1 MKVIFPGSFD
11 PITNGHMDLISRA
24 SKLFDQVVVVISNNI
39 SKHSLFTPKEKY
51 HLVTEA
57 LSKFSNVSV
66 ELIQTDL
73 TINVVKKFNADAI
86 IRGIRNTRD
95 FTYEQEIALMNKK
108 LDSDI
113 ETITLFSNPEVSF
126 ISSTLVREISQ
137 FNLDKL
143 VGTVPD
149 NVIEALRKKVKN

>member
-24 SKLFDQVVVVISNNI
+24 SKLFDQVVVVISNNT

-126 ISSTLVREISQ
+126 IS
-137 FNLDKL
+137 
-143 VGTVPD
+143 
-149 NVIEALRKKVKN
+149 

>member
-24 SKLFDQVVVVISNNI
+24 SKLFDQVVVVISNNT
-39 SKHSLFTPKEKY
+39 SKHSLFTPEEKY

-57 LSKFSNVSV
+57 LSKFNNVSV

-137 FNLDKL
+137 FNLDEL

>member
-24 SKLFDQVVVVISNNI
+24 SKLFDQVVVVISNNT
-39 SKHSLFTPKEKY
+39 SKHSLFTPEEKY
-51 HLVTEA
+51 YLVTEA

-143 VGTVPD
+143 IGTVPD

>member
-24 SKLFDQVVVVISNNI
+24 SKLFDQVVVVISNNT
-39 SKHSLFTPKEKY
+39 SKYSLFTPKEKY

>member
-24 SKLFDQVVVVISNNI
+24 SKLFDQVVVVISNNT

-113 ETITLFSNPEVSF
+113 ETITLFSN
-126 ISSTLVREISQ
+126 Q
-137 FNLDKL
+137 
-143 VGTVPD
+143 
-149 NVIEALRKKVKN
+149 

>member
-24 SKLFDQVVVVISNNI
+24 SKLFDQVVVVISNNT
-39 SKHSLFTPKEKY
+39 SKHSLFTSKEKY

>member
-11 PITNGHMDLISRA
+11 PITNGHMDLINRA
-24 SKLFDQVVVVISNNI
+24 SKLFDQVVVVISNNT
-39 SKHSLFTPKEKY
+39 SKHSLFTPEEKY

>member
-1 MKVIFPGSFD
+1 MLVVIFTTYRTSDLERCRLLESKNGKGYMLITSFSYVLLRLTSTDSGSYSA
-11 PITNGHMDLISRA
+11 P
-24 SKLFDQVVVVISNNI
+24 
-39 SKHSLFTPKEKY
+39 
-51 HLVTEA
+51 A

-143 VGTVPD
+143 IGTVPD
-149 NVIEALRKKVKN
+149 NVIEALRKKV

>member
-24 SKLFDQVVVVISNNI
+24 SKLFDQVVVVISNNT
-39 SKHSLFTPKEKY
+39 SKHSLFTPEVKY

>member
-1 MKVIFPGSFD
+1 MELEIQEISHMK
-11 PITNGHMDLISRA
+11 
-24 SKLFDQVVVVISNNI
+24 
-39 SKHSLFTPKEKY
+39 
-51 HLVTEA
+51 
-57 LSKFSNVSV
+57 
-66 ELIQTDL
+66 
-73 TINVVKKFNADAI
+73 
-86 IRGIRNTRD
+86 
-95 FTYEQEIALMNKK
+95 EIALMNKK

-143 VGTVPD
+143 IGTVPD

>member
-24 SKLFDQVVVVISNNI
+24 SKLFDQVVVVISNNT
-39 SKHSLFTPKEKY
+39 SKHSLFTPEEKY
-51 HLVTEA
+51 YLVTEA

-143 VGTVPD
+143 IGKVPD

>member
-24 SKLFDQVVVVISNNI
+24 SKLFDQVVVVISNNT
-39 SKHSLFTPKEKY
+39 SKHSLFTPEEKY
-51 HLVTEA
+51 HLVTEV

>member
-24 SKLFDQVVVVISNNI
+24 SKLFDQVVVVISNNT
-39 SKHSLFTPKEKY
+39 SKHSLFTPEEKY
-51 HLVTEA
+51 HLVTKA

>member
-11 PITNGHMDLISRA
+11 PITNGHMDLIGRA
-24 SKLFDQVVVVISNNI
+24 SKLFDQVVVVISNNT
-39 SKHSLFTPKEKY
+39 SKHSLFTPEEKY

-143 VGTVPD
+143 IGTVPD

>member
-1 MKVIFPGSFD
+1 MNF
-11 PITNGHMDLISRA
+11 
-24 SKLFDQVVVVISNNI
+24 
-39 SKHSLFTPKEKY
+39 
-51 HLVTEA
+51 
-57 LSKFSNVSV
+57 
-66 ELIQTDL
+66 
-73 TINVVKKFNADAI
+73 NVVKKFNADAI

-108 LDSDI
+108 LDNDI

-143 VGTVPD
+143 IGTVPD

>member
-24 SKLFDQVVVVISNNI
+24 SKLFDQVVVVISNNT

-86 IRGIRNTRD
+86 IRGIRKTRE

-149 NVIEALRKKVKN
+149 NVIETLRKKVKN

>member
-1 MKVIFPGSFD
+1 
-11 PITNGHMDLISRA
+11 
-24 SKLFDQVVVVISNNI
+24 
-39 SKHSLFTPKEKY
+39 
-51 HLVTEA
+51 
-57 LSKFSNVSV
+57 
-66 ELIQTDL
+66 
-73 TINVVKKFNADAI
+73 
-86 IRGIRNTRD
+86 
-95 FTYEQEIALMNKK
+95 MNKK

-149 NVIEALRKKVKN
+149 NVIGALRKKVKN

>member
-1 MKVIFPGSFD
+1 MV
-11 PITNGHMDLISRA
+11 N
-24 SKLFDQVVVVISNNI
+24 DQ
-39 SKHSLFTPKEKY
+39 EG
-51 HLVTEA
+51 
-57 LSKFSNVSV
+57 
-66 ELIQTDL
+66 
-73 TINVVKKFNADAI
+73 NADAI

-126 ISSTLVREISQ
+126 ISSSLVREISQ

-149 NVIEALRKKVKN
+149 NVIEALRKKVKNWKK

>member
-24 SKLFDQVVVVISNNI
+24 SKLFDQVVVVISNNT

-73 TINVVKKFNADAI
+73 TINVVKNLMRMRLFVELEI
-86 IRGIRNTRD
+86 
-95 FTYEQEIALMNKK
+95 QEISRMNKK
-108 LDSDI
+108 
-113 ETITLFSNPEVSF
+113 
-126 ISSTLVREISQ
+126 
-137 FNLDKL
+137 
-143 VGTVPD
+143 
-149 NVIEALRKKVKN
+149 

>member
-24 SKLFDQVVVVISNNI
+24 SKLFDQVVVVISNNT
-39 SKHSLFTPKEKY
+39 SKHSLFTPEEKY
-51 HLVTEA
+51 YLVTEA

>member
-1 MKVIFPGSFD
+1 M
-11 PITNGHMDLISRA
+11 
-24 SKLFDQVVVVISNNI
+24 
-39 SKHSLFTPKEKY
+39 
-51 HLVTEA
+51 
-57 LSKFSNVSV
+57 
-66 ELIQTDL
+66 
-73 TINVVKKFNADAI
+73 
-86 IRGIRNTRD
+86 
-95 FTYEQEIALMNKK
+95 EQEIALMNKK

>member
-24 SKLFDQVVVVISNNI
+24 SKLFDQVVVVISNNT
-39 SKHSLFTPKEKY
+39 SKHSLFTPEEKY
-51 HLVTEA
+51 HLVTGA

-143 VGTVPD
+143 IGTVPD